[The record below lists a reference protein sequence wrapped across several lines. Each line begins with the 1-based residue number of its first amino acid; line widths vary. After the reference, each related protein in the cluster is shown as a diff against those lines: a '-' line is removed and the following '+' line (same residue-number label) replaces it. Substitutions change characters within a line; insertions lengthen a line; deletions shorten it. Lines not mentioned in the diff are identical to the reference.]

1 MNRYLSLVRRSWRS
15 GEYRAGGAAEA
26 DPLREDGELL
36 RESIRSKMEWIA
48 EREGG
53 RPLRPEPQEAAAV
66 RLSRHVRF
74 RQERRGGLLFQTRSE
89 KVFRLSPTGAAIVR
103 ELSAGA
109 ASEEDVVSRLKAR
122 FQDPD
127 GAMEKQ
133 ARAFLA
139 DLRRQGFLDG

>member
-26 DPLREDGELL
+26 DPTREDGELL
-36 RESIRSKMEWIA
+36 RESIRSKMEWIV
-48 EREGG
+48 ERESGPRTEG
-53 RPLRPEPQEAAAV
+53 RGASVV

-74 RQERRGGLLFQTRSE
+74 RQERLGGLLFETRSE
-89 KVFRLSPTGAAIVR
+89 KAFRLSPSGAAVVK

-109 ASEEDVVSRLKAR
+109 DSEADVVARLKAR
-122 FQDPD
+122 FRDPD
-127 GAMEKQ
+127 GAIEKQ

-139 DLRRQGFLDG
+139 DLRSQGFLDG